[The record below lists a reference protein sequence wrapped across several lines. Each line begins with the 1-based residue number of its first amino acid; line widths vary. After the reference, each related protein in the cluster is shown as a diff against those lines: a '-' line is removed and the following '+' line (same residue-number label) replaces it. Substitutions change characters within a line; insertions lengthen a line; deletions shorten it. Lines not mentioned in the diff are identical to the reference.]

1 MTQFGKQ
8 ARTVWENQ
16 VSQTLLYETLKANCM
31 LIYRN
36 DVFSGLCRFRDDVV
50 SNYVAIGI
58 MSLLVLSC
66 S

>member
-16 VSQTLLYETLKANCM
+16 VSLTLLYETLKANCM

-36 DVFSGLCRFRDDVV
+36 DVFSTLCRFRDDVV
-50 SNYVAIGI
+50 SNYVAFGI
-58 MSLLVLSC
+58 MSLLALSF